1 MPPCVNI
8 FMANSTMPAAST
20 TGGLITVDG
29 VDGVGKTTQIELI
42 RKWFRQHRQ
51 AAELVLTREPG
62 GTAMGEKLRSILL
75 NGRSLNISNQA
86 ELLLMFAARQQHLD
100 EVILPAIA
108 AGKWVLSDRFT
119 DATYAYQGAGRGISM
134 QRIAV
139 LEQWVQGDFQPA
151 LTLILDIDVVA
162 SIKRGQRRIDLE
174 DDFEG
179 QAIAFK
185 QAVRNGYLQRA
196 AEFPERIKLIDSAG
210 TIIDLQ
216 HTIQQILAEFFAKA
230 DTKQAEK

>member
-1 MPPCVNI
+1 MP
-8 FMANSTMPAAST
+8 TAST

>member
-1 MPPCVNI
+1 MP
-8 FMANSTMPAAST
+8 TAST

-210 TIIDLQ
+210 TITNLQ